1 MTALQLHD
9 YQEVCKA
16 FIQPEGG
23 RGLFLDMGLGK
34 TATCLRALTP
44 EMLPALVCAP
54 KRVAE
59 EVWPEEVPKWRPDL
73 TVAVAKGGPA
83 ARQRAL
89 DSGADVVVIG
99 RDNLAQAVPVAGKF
113 KTFIIDELSGFKSR
127 ASQRWKQA
135 RKITRLPNVTRVW
148 GLTGTPSPNG
158 LMDMWA
164 QMYLLDNGASLGKTI
179 GGYRER
185 YFVAG
190 RQLPTGVVTEWNLRP
205 GADKRIHKLME
216 TTAISMATEGRLDL
230 PPVTYND
237 VQVPMT
243 PAIKQLYKTMKQDMV
258 ASTELLGL
266 GPGTMFSAP
275 TAAAL
280 SNKLAQ
286 ITAGFMYHDD
296 SDLTGGTY
304 DVLHREKARA
314 ALEIVEGT
322 GSPVVIA
329 YWFKAELA
337 ILQETFGSRAHTVDS
352 PGVVQAWNRGDI
364 PVLLL
369 HPASAGHGLNLQY
382 GGHTLIWTTL
392 PWSLE
397 LYQQTNKRLP
407 RQGQK
412 HPVVIH
418 RLLTPRT
425 VDGAKADVLAEKKT
439 VQDALLDHLDSPL

>member
-1 MTALQLHD
+1 MTPLKLHD

-44 EMLPALVCAP
+44 EMLPVLVCAP

-73 TVAVAKGGPA
+73 TVAVAMGTPRQ
-83 ARQRAL
+83 RQRAL
-89 DSGADVVVIG
+89 DSGADIIVIG
-99 RDNLAQAVPVAGKF
+99 RDNLAQAVPVAKKF
-113 KTFIIDELSGFKSR
+113 HTFIIDELSGFKSR
-127 ASQRWKQA
+127 SSVRWKEA
-135 RKITRLPNVTRVW
+135 RKITRLANITRVW

-158 LMDMWA
+158 LLDMWS
-164 QMYLLDNGASLGKTI
+164 QMYLLDEGAALGKTI
-179 GGYRER
+179 GGYKER
-185 YFVAG
+185 YFVPG
-190 RQLPTGVVTEWNLRP
+190 RQLPSGVVTEWNLRP
-205 GADKRIHKLME
+205 GADKRIHTLME
-216 TTAISMATEGRLDL
+216 TTAISMGTEGRLEL
-230 PPVTYND
+230 PPETVND
-237 VQVPMT
+237 VVVPFTPQGKQV
-243 PAIKQLYKTMKQDMV
+243 YKTMKQDMV
-258 ASTELLGL
+258 VNVDILGV
-266 GPGTMFSAP
+266 GDVAFSAP

-322 GSPVVIA
+322 GSPVVVA
-329 YWFKAELA
+329 YWFKAELD
-337 ILQETFGSRAHTVDS
+337 ILKETFGKLAHTMDE
-352 PGVVQAWNRGDI
+352 PGVAQAWNRGEI

-418 RLLTPRT
+418 RLITPRT
-425 VDGAKADVLAEKKT
+425 IDGAKVDVLEEKKT
-439 VQDALLDHLDSPL
+439 VQQALLDHLDSPL